1 MVRRLYLNNLQFAT
15 VSDLRKDIQEV
26 WNSIDMQVIQN
37 LMDSVKNRIFQVI
50 GRHGDV
56 TDY

>member
-37 LMDSVKNRIFQVI
+37 LMDSIKNRIFQVI
-50 GRHGDV
+50 ERHGDV